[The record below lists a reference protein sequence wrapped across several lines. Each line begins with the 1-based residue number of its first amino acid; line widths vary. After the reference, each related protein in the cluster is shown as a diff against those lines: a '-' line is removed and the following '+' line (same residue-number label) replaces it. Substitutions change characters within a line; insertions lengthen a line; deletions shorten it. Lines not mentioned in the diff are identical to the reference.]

1 MTRRDPEIRSILI
14 IRPSSIGDIV
24 MASPLLR
31 ALKQAYPMA
40 RISWLSDPSFIA
52 LLRCNPFLDEV
63 IPWDK
68 NRWKMLWKKGRL
80 ITFMRELNGF
90 SQKMRKR
97 RFDLTLDVQGLL
109 RSRLL
114 ARLSHAP
121 VRIGF
126 TSKEPGA
133 SLMTR
138 IISRGPSNKK
148 MCSEYE
154 HMVRELGIS
163 PVTFSP
169 ELVLCDDDLM
179 AASEIVNDAGIRGKY
194 AVLCPFTTRP
204 QKHWVRER
212 WITISAA
219 IHETF
224 DVPCVLLGGPHDR
237 SQASKIEE
245 KADHHI
251 TNLAGRTSLSVSGAI
266 IKRCALAIGVDT
278 GLTHMAVAFERP
290 TVALFGATCP
300 YLFTRNQH
308 TIVLYHKM
316 PCSPCKRRPT
326 CDGAYTCMKKIK
338 QEDVLEAA
346 KRVTN
351 NG

>member
-1 MTRRDPEIRSILI
+1 MTRQDFEIRRILI

-24 MASPLLR
+24 MASPMLR
-31 ALKQAYPMA
+31 ALKQEYPEA
-40 RISWLSDPSFIA
+40 RISWLSDPSFMA
-52 LLRCNPFLDEV
+52 LLRFNPFLDEV

-68 NRWKMLWKKGRL
+68 NRWKMLWKKGHL
-80 ITFMRELNGF
+80 ITLIRELNGF
-90 SQKMRKR
+90 SQKMRNR
-97 RFDLTLDVQGLL
+97 RFDLTLDAQGLL

-126 TSKEPGA
+126 TSKEPGT

-138 IISRGPSNKK
+138 IISRGPSNKQ

-163 PVTFSP
+163 PFTFSP
-169 ELVLCDDDLM
+169 ELVLSDDDLT
-179 AASEIVNDAGIRGKY
+179 AGREIVKDAGILGKY

-204 QKHWVRER
+204 QKHWVSER
-212 WITISAA
+212 WATLAAA

-224 DVPCVLLGGPHDR
+224 GLPCVLLGGAHDR
-237 SQASKIEE
+237 SQASRIHE
-245 KADHHI
+245 KANHHI
-251 TNLAGRTSLSVSGAI
+251 TNLTGRTDLSVSSAI

-278 GLTHMAVAFERP
+278 GLTHIAIAFDRP

-300 YLFTRNQH
+300 YLSTCNQH
-308 TIVLYHKM
+308 TVVLYQKI

-326 CDGAYTCMKKIK
+326 CDGEYPCMKKIRP
-338 QEDVLEAA
+338 QDVLEAA
-346 KRVTN
+346 KHVTN